1 MVQVTFRLLKPND
14 IISDLVSLRTA
25 EPWSH
30 AVVIFGDVVY
40 SSTFP
45 KTVKTT
51 ITDTNVA
58 CPPRSGEDFTLD
70 LTQEQH
76 DKMLAWCSKQVGRS
90 YDYLSV
96 LGWLI
101 GTKELQTPHH
111 TYCFEF
117 CWDALLHAGLDTRNH
132 NLISGKDLKAL
143 LLTLGASSKI
153 V

>member
-70 LTQEQH
+70 VTQAQCDEMQF
-76 DKMLAWCSKQVGRS
+76 WCDSQVGKD
-90 YDYLSV
+90 YDYLSI
-96 LGWLI
+96 LGWMI
-101 GTKELQTPHH
+101 GAKQLQTPHR

-117 CWDALLHAGLDTRNH
+117 CWDALLHAGLDTRNT
-132 NLISGKDLKAL
+132 NLISGNL
-143 LLTLGASSKI
+143 LIKELTRLGATSKL